1 MLTST
6 LVPGYDIT
14 EVIYEGINTIIYRGT
29 SHLNQQKVILK
40 ILKDDYPAL
49 DAITRLKHEYK
60 ITENLDLENIAKIL
74 RLETEQNRLVL
85 VLEDFGGQSLKQVLS
100 KRKLEFIEFL
110 NIAVQLAK
118 ALVSLHSHQI
128 IHKDIKADNIII
140 NPKTGEVKLT
150 DFSIASKLS
159 NENLQLTN
167 PNQLEGTLTY
177 MSPEQT
183 GRMNRALDYRSDF
196 YSLGITFF
204 EMLTGRLPFQS
215 NDPLELIHSHI
226 AKQPVEIQEL
236 NPEVPKAIANVVVK
250 LMAKNAEDR
259 YQTAKGL
266 LSDLE
271 LCSEQLEI
279 TGTIIE
285 FQPGTFGC
293 IKSVTHPPK
302 ALR

>member
-29 SHLNQQKVILK
+29 SQLNQQKVILK

-60 ITENLDLENIAKIL
+60 VTENLDLEGVVKIL
-74 RLETEQNRLVL
+74 RLETDQNRLVL
-85 VLEDFGGQSLKQVLS
+85 VLEDFGGQSLKQVLFN
-100 KRKLEFIEFL
+100 RKLEFIEFL
-110 NIAVQLAK
+110 SIAVQLAK
-118 ALVSLHSHQI
+118 ALVSLHSHKI
-128 IHKDIKADNIII
+128 IHKDIKADNIIV

-150 DFSIASKLS
+150 DFSIASRLS

-196 YSLGITFF
+196 YSLGITFY
-204 EMLTGRLPFQS
+204 EVLTGRLPFQS
-215 NDPLELIHSHI
+215 NDPLELIHCHI

-236 NPEVPKAIANVVVK
+236 NPEVPNAIANVVVK

-266 LSDLE
+266 LADLE
-271 LCSEQLEI
+271 LCREQLEI

-285 FQPGTFGC
+285 FQPGDD
-293 IKSVTHPPK
+293 
-302 ALR
+302 